1 MNRCS
6 RFASLLV
13 VSLSALGLF
22 SAGPAPA
29 AELGRVAFV
38 NSGSEE
44 AQEPFQQGVAALHSF
59 FYDEAADLFREAQRR
74 DPGFAMAY
82 WGEALTHNHPLWRQQ
97 DRDAALEAL
106 GKLAPTRQE
115 RAAKAPTERE
125 RAYLE
130 TVEIL
135 YGDGEKHERDV
146 AYREALRRLAERFPD
161 DPEARA
167 LHALAIQG
175 AAETAHQT
183 GGADVIPAR
192 MESAGIL
199 EELFDRHP
207 DHPGVLHYLIHAY
220 DDPVHAPLGL
230 RPARIYA
237 EVAPEA
243 NHALHMPSHI
253 FLQLGMWERVVA
265 SNEDAVAASEAW
277 VERRGHARDKI
288 DLHSLSWLHYARL
301 QLGQTEAG
309 ARATMSHTGS
319 LAAPQAVW
327 DGMMRQC
334 GAITTNNLDE
344 TVLGVSGLSV
354 TATSTGAQTITVG
367 SDNAAISADAEAGTD
382 YALSKKRADDYLKAL
397 DLDWVVLRPSLIYG
411 EGAYRDRQG
420 KPAYPQRRER
430 EQHLTEGLPPA
441 GAVDE
446 GSFLEVKPLY
456 ARELIVAGAP
466 CDRPQIETYEL
477 EGFLS
482 PTRKWWD
489 GSRSCCGPSHPPC
502 AATASTPATG
512 RCFSASLPPC
522 ESG

>member
-6 RFASLLV
+6 RFVSLLV

-74 DPGFAMAY
+74 DPSFAMAY

-97 DRDAALEAL
+97 DKDAALEAL

-135 YGDGEKHERDV
+135 YGDGEKLERDV
-146 AYREALRRLAERFPD
+146 AYREALARLAERFPD
-161 DPEARA
+161 DPEART
-167 LHALAIQG
+167 LYALAIQG

-183 GGADVIPAR
+183 GGADVIPPR

-253 FLQLGMWERVVA
+253 FLQLGMWERVVS

-301 QLGQTEAG
+301 QLGRTEA
-309 ARATMSHTGS
+309 AEGS
-319 LAAPQAVW
+319 LAKARQVAEEVGSPRALSTRDWMAARHGVELHATEPPVGLPAADATEARDW
-327 DGMMRQC
+327 PLLSAAALAAWRRGDREALSDLSTRLRALAEEDG
-334 GAITTNNLDE
+334 
-344 TVLGVSGLSV
+344 
-354 TATSTGAQTITVG
+354 STGAL
-367 SDNAAISADAEAGTD
+367 AAAARQAEAL
-382 YALSKKRADDYLKAL
+382 ALLAGGKREEAVAAL
-397 DLDWVVLRPSLIYG
+397 EEAAEIEEHMGPPSGPPDPLQPSHELLGEVLLQLGRPA
-411 EGAYRDRQG
+411 E
-420 KPAYPQRRER
+420 
-430 EQHLTEGLPPA
+430 
-441 GAVDE
+441 
-446 GSFLEVKPLY
+446 
-456 ARELIVAGAP
+456 AREAFRAALERTPNRTWSVKGLAAAEKGAG
-466 CDRPQIETYEL
+466 
-477 EGFLS
+477 
-482 PTRKWWD
+482 
-489 GSRSCCGPSHPPC
+489 
-502 AATASTPATG
+502 
-512 RCFSASLPPC
+512 
-522 ESG
+522 

>member
-301 QLGQTEAG
+301 QLGQTEAAERSLAKARQVAEEVG
-309 ARATMSHTGS
+309 SARAVSTRDWMAARHLVELHATEPPVGLPAADETEVGDWPLVSAAA
-319 LAAPQAVW
+319 LAAWRRGDREALSELAA
-327 DGMMRQC
+327 RLR
-334 GAITTNNLDE
+334 ALAENDE
-344 TVLGVSGLSV
+344 
-354 TATSTGAQTITVG
+354 STGAL
-367 SDNAAISADAEAGTD
+367 AAAARQAEGLALLAAGQRDEAVAALEEAVEIEEHMGPPSGPPDPLQPSHELLGEVLLQLGRPAEAREAFRA
-382 YALSKKRADDYLKAL
+382 ALERTPNRTWSVKGLAAAEK
-397 DLDWVVLRPSLIYG
+397 
-411 EGAYRDRQG
+411 GAG
-420 KPAYPQRRER
+420 
-430 EQHLTEGLPPA
+430 
-441 GAVDE
+441 
-446 GSFLEVKPLY
+446 
-456 ARELIVAGAP
+456 
-466 CDRPQIETYEL
+466 
-477 EGFLS
+477 
-482 PTRKWWD
+482 
-489 GSRSCCGPSHPPC
+489 
-502 AATASTPATG
+502 
-512 RCFSASLPPC
+512 
-522 ESG
+522 